1 MSQVAVDLPQTGA
14 TDVQAITTHAL
25 LNLLMERSRMQE
37 YTADANLLR
46 RVSRR
51 RASASAAARAPLSL
65 SHGLSVISSSLSE
78 RRLRE
83 SLSAPFEYLGE
94 YLGSLSSSLCV
105 QSAAAI
111 QTLAVA
117 FLLNMHH
124 AAVALRDHSRN
135 APCACRISPWNGL
148 LSISCLACHDN
159 TRTSIEEEDC
169 DEEAHGLGLLDRLP
183 QSFRVV
189 EGEDDELVALGEQ
202 LRVADARGRVERQQ
216 VVPELDDV
224 LHLPE

>member
-1 MSQVAVDLPQTGA
+1 MSQVALDLPQTGA

-83 SLSAPFEYLGE
+83 SLSAPFES
-94 YLGSLSSSLCV
+94 LGSLSSSLCV

-117 FLLNMHH
+117 FLLSMHH

-183 QSFRVV
+183 QRF
-189 EGEDDELVALGEQ
+189 
-202 LRVADARGRVERQQ
+202 
-216 VVPELDDV
+216 
-224 LHLPE
+224 